1 MNDSATRGEI
11 YKSEEVR
18 CVLQLSLLPARSHCW
33 ERLELQQQHETIDE
47 WSRSC
52 GEIESDSAPNSNGG
66 EPRVEAA
73 ALQSHRHNCTV
84 ALI

>member
-1 MNDSATRGEI
+1 MNDSVTRGEI

-47 WSRSC
+47 WSRE
-52 GEIESDSAPNSNGG
+52 EIESDSAPNINGRG
-66 EPRVEAA
+66 CEWRLQRCSRIVTI
-73 ALQSHRHNCTV
+73 ALYMSR
-84 ALI
+84 